1 MIYFLCIGTN
11 LGDRR
16 KNLAHAISL
25 LEKEGIE
32 ILKVSSLYETQ
43 PVDIPSQPW
52 FYNQVIEIRS
62 NVNPMAFL
70 ALIKKIERKIGR
82 MDHSYKGPRII
93 DIDILMVEKTVVQT
107 KELKIPHPRMEKRNF
122 VLLPFVEISPDAI
135 HPIINEK
142 IIDLLNKSNDHSI
155 VKQVKVSEDNT
166 K

>member
-1 MIYFLCIGTN
+1 MIYFLSIGTN

-16 KNLAHAISL
+16 KNLAHALSL

-70 ALIKKIERKIGR
+70 ALIKKIESKIGR

-122 VLLPFVEISPDAI
+122 VLFPFVEISPDTI
-135 HPIINEK
+135 HPILNEK

-155 VKQVKVSEDNT
+155 VKQVKVSEGNT

>member
-1 MIYFLCIGTN
+1 MIYFLSIGTN

-16 KNLAHAISL
+16 KNLAHALSL

-32 ILKVSSLYETQ
+32 ILRVSSLYETQ

-70 ALIKKIERKIGR
+70 ALIKKIESKIGR

-122 VLLPFVEISPDAI
+122 VLLPFVEISPDTI
-135 HPIINEK
+135 HPILNEK

>member
-1 MIYFLCIGTN
+1 MIYFLSIGTN

-16 KNLAHAISL
+16 KNLAHALSL

-32 ILKVSSLYETQ
+32 ILRVSSLYETQ

-70 ALIKKIERKIGR
+70 ALIKKIESKIGR

-122 VLLPFVEISPDAI
+122 VLLPFVEISPDTI